1 MEGEL
6 RPRPLSE
13 LDETEKKIWYLA
25 RQMARE
31 NTARRLT
38 TGDKDIMQTI
48 FRRSAAKKLGDLT
61 KEGVTYSVEIHKSAE
76 GYMVYDKLILDD
88 LGYFYNIAELEADM
102 QADRGRIWKK
112 TMEDM
117 RHDD

>member
-25 RQMARE
+25 KQMARE

-48 FRRSAAKKLGDLT
+48 FKKVSG
-61 KEGVTYSVEIHKSAE
+61 
-76 GYMVYDKLILDD
+76 
-88 LGYFYNIAELEADM
+88 
-102 QADRGRIWKK
+102 
-112 TMEDM
+112 
-117 RHDD
+117 

>member
-25 RQMARE
+25 KQMAKE
-31 NTARRLT
+31 NTARRLA
-38 TGDKDIMQTI
+38 TGGKDIMQMI
-48 FRRSAAKKLGDLT
+48 FKRSAAKKLGDLT
-61 KEGVTYSVEIHKSAE
+61 KEGITYSVEIHKSDE

-88 LGYFYNIAELEADM
+88 LGYFYNITELEADL
-102 QADRGRIWKK
+102 QEGRDRIWSK

-117 RHDD
+117 KYDD